1 MLGSLF
7 GPVTTAHLPVLMSPR
22 VRIDLSTFSLCN
34 KVDAARTDQRRYR
47 LAAEE
52 SFFRGLIDNT
62 AG

>member
-1 MLGSLF
+1 
-7 GPVTTAHLPVLMSPR
+7 MSPR
-22 VRIDLSTFSLCN
+22 VKIDLSSFSLCN